1 MSDNSEQEVEL
12 REKFKKMSLKDLNGT
27 YVATKIIGN
36 IISMIG
42 ISSILF
48 ALYFP
53 MISVWIAAA
62 GLCYLLGSVSHGLG
76 VLRIEL
82 KEYIEKRQKTDK

>member
-1 MSDNSEQEVEL
+1 MSDEEQEL
-12 REKFKKMSLKDLNGT
+12 RDKFKKMSLSDLNGT
-27 YVATKIIGN
+27 YLATKVISN
-36 IISMIG
+36 IISIIG

-53 MISVWIAAA
+53 MIPVWIAAA

-76 VLRIEL
+76 VLKDQL
-82 KEYIEKRQKTDK
+82 KEYIEKKQKG